1 MSKTD
6 EQKAAEAAEA
16 ERQAAEREA
25 QQDKGTVEEQASI
38 STTSD
43 ENGAT
48 KGYIGDDAADVIAKA
63 SEGEELDRSAVRSA
77 LGAAPATYS
86 EPVPPGGHPADP
98 TSTTSVGAAAD
109 RTDKAET
116 VQNL

>member
-1 MSKTD
+1 MSKTQ
-6 EQKAAEAAEA
+6 EQLDAEAAEQARLDA
-16 ERQAAEREA
+16 ERDA
-25 QQDKGTVEEQASI
+25 QQDKGTPEEQASI

-48 KGYIGDDAADVIAKA
+48 KGYIGEDAADVIGKA
-63 SEGEELDRSAVRSA
+63 SDGEQLDRSAVRSA
-77 LGAAPATYS
+77 LGAMPATYS